1 MTLRRPSAVPVAHPI
16 IHPALVVCM
25 CGRGRVC
32 VLAHEDAVWCR
43 GTSCVH
49 QVWTCAGGWR
59 RIYTWEYFFTCLLGF
74 LHFCNCTS
82 SIPQNTV
89 TSDRRPREP
98 DGESRDA
105 PPGARGGVEPGTGYI
120 SRSPPRYQ
128 ENGQLT
134 RGVYRYPTRTTC
146 RVEARRTPHACGC
159 CGRRRT
165 SFELH
170 DPSISVDGSRT
181 ARLF

>member
-1 MTLRRPSAVPVAHPI
+1 MKMLFGVAVRHVCTKCG
-16 IHPALVVCM
+16 PAPEDGGGYIPGNIFLYVPTRIFTFLQLHVV
-25 CGRGRVC
+25 
-32 VLAHEDAVWCR
+32 
-43 GTSCVH
+43 
-49 QVWTCAGGWR
+49 
-59 RIYTWEYFFTCLLGF
+59 YTAEYM
-74 LHFCNCTS
+74 
-82 SIPQNTV
+82 

-165 SFELH
+165 SYTTQASRLTVLAQHASFNPPFPATSPHETERSSSL
-170 DPSISVDGSRT
+170 VGDGVYMED
-181 ARLF
+181 

>member
-74 LHFCNCTS
+74 YIFAIARRLYRIHD
-82 SIPQNTV
+82 IGPA
-89 TSDRRPREP
+89 RRPERARDADGGREQ
-98 DGESRDA
+98 DA
-105 PPGARGGVEPGTGYI
+105 PPGGRGGVEPGTG
-120 SRSPPRYQ
+120 
-128 ENGQLT
+128 
-134 RGVYRYPTRTTC
+134 
-146 RVEARRTPHACGC
+146 
-159 CGRRRT
+159 RT
-165 SFELH
+165 SRDLHHGTKRTVSSRAECTGILLVRLVVLRRAELLTPAGAA
-170 DPSISVDGSRT
+170 DAD
-181 ARLF
+181 ARVTRPKHLG